1 MLKQARNRFALI
13 LFSLLL
19 VSLVM
24 LISRYP
30 VQLVVQEKPL
40 VPIETKRPNMM
51 PFTIGH
57 RGASLH
63 APENTLAAIDKAIAL
78 GFDYVELDVR
88 YTSDDVPVLLHDSAV
103 DRTTNGSG
111 QIFNMSYADLQK
123 LDAGS
128 WYSEEFAG
136 VRVPALEDA
145 LVLMQGKVCV
155 IWDVKAPPRK
165 VAIDLFHKYN
175 FTNGCMFVALPKL
188 DKQVFESGLRTLNQL
203 WLNPPLL
210 LKIKKL
216 SSLPGIL
223 EKYPGV
229 KILNVELHHAVPE
242 LVDAVHAAG
251 LPLYTR
257 ALPPRDNV
265 NFYKLLVDA
274 GVDGIML
281 ENIEPFRKF
290 LLEYSQQDGESD
302 GYLKMNL

>member
-57 RGASLH
+57 RGAALH

-136 VRVPALEDA
+136 EQVPSLEDA
-145 LVLMQGKVCV
+145 LKLMQGKVCALWHAKS
-155 IWDVKAPPRK
+155 IPRK
-165 VAIDLFHKYN
+165 SAVNLFHKYN
-175 FTNGCMFVALPKL
+175 FTDGCIVVALSWGLPEL
-188 DKQVFESGLRTLNQL
+188 FETEVSALNKL
-203 WLNPPLL
+203 WLNPPLSL
-210 LKIKKL
+210 GIKQL
-216 SSLPGIL
+216 SSLPGLL
-223 EKYPGV
+223 EEYPGA
-229 KILNVELHHAVPE
+229 KFLHIRASNALPE
-242 LVDAVHAAG
+242 LVDAVHASG
-251 LPLYTR
+251 RLIYTR
-257 ALPPRDNV
+257 TVYNQDNAKV
-265 NFYKLLVDA
+265 YKWLLDS
-274 GVDGIML
+274 GVDGLML
-281 ENIEPFRKF
+281 GDIEGLRQF
-290 LLEYSQQDGESD
+290 LIEDSQPDSKSNPQ
-302 GYLKMNL
+302 